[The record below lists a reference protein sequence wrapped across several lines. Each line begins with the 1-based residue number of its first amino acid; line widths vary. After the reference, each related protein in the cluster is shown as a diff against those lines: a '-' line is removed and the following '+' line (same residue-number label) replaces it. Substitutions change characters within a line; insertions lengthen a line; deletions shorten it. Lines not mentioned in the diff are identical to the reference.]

1 MRDALARH
9 DELLREVIESHGG
22 YVVKTTG
29 DGFHAV
35 FANPSDAV
43 DATIGAQL
51 ALAGESWADTG
62 ALRVRMG
69 IHSGQAELREGDYY
83 GTAVNRA
90 ARLMSVAHGG
100 QVVVSLATGELVRD
114 GAVELVSLG
123 EHRLR
128 GLADAERVYQ
138 VSM

>member
-1 MRDALARH
+1 MR
-9 DELLREVIESHGG
+9 
-22 YVVKTTG
+22 
-29 DGFHAV
+29 
-35 FANPSDAV
+35 
-43 DATIGAQL
+43 
-51 ALAGESWADTG
+51 
-62 ALRVRMG
+62 
-69 IHSGQAELREGDYY
+69 
-83 GTAVNRA
+83 
-90 ARLMSVAHGG
+90 VAHGG